1 MNSYR
6 FYSEYKASYLI
17 WHKFD
22 GIWHCY
28 GSSEGVNALDAVIN
42 AARISTSKHII
53 ATLSNYDIDDSNV
66 NELKR
71 AEIISF
77 ESEAVNA

>member
-28 GSSEGVNALDAVIN
+28 GSAEGVNALDAVIN